1 MNNKIDHIVGNIRS
15 VFIKSPVEQEIHNSI
30 RELKR
35 YTDSELNDIGVSRM
49 SIEACVRGN
58 AANTFQK
65 VS

>member
-58 AANTFQK
+58 SANTFQK